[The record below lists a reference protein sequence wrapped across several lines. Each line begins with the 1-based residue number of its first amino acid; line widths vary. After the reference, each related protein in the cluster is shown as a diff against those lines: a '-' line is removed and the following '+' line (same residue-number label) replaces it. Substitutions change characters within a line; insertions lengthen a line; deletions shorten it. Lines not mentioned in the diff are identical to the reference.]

1 MGTEL
6 EPIDSPNTQQ
16 LIYKANTLTKP
27 TLKLA
32 IQKLS
37 ISTIATVG
45 NAPLA
50 SAAPLNVSLHP
61 IREADYQRA
70 GN

>member
-16 LIYKANTLTKP
+16 LIDKANTLTKLA
-27 TLKLA
+27 LKLA
-32 IQKLS
+32 IQKQS

-45 NAPLA
+45 NTPLA
-50 SAAPLNVSLHP
+50 QWSS
-61 IREADYQRA
+61 
-70 GN
+70 